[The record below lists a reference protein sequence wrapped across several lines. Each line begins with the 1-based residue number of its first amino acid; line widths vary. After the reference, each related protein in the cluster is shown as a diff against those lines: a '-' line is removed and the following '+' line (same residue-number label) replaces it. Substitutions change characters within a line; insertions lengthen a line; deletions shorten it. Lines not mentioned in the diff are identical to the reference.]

1 MSYLE
6 EFVAISSK
14 TGVLPGT
21 AKETWTGVL
30 PDLSFTQSVL
40 LKHPHHVPMCPR
52 AAHCLSPQ
60 TPPFPR
66 MLGLPFPPVVFLTFL
81 LDLWT
86 SSGSGFSIP
95 GAYSIL
101 ITLGL
106 WSGPGNG
113 TVLDQYWAGAR
124 WVLGKVVALPMKT
137 EVHTAPALSLLPW
150 IHSRESSVVCWIY
163 NVPVFLILCVNNVSE
178 PGQRQFLSKCP
189 HTGVPHLTSIGWQ
202 FHDSPKTSYKKES
215 TVEPAL
221 PAHHVVWTLCFPPL
235 LRHHH

>member
-30 PDLSFTQSVL
+30 PDLSFTQPVL

-60 TPPFPR
+60 TPPFSQ

-86 SSGSGFSIP
+86 SSGSGFIIP

-106 WSGPGNG
+106 WPGPGNG
-113 TVLDQYWAGAR
+113 TVFDQYWAGAR
-124 WVLGKVVALPMKT
+124 WVLVKMVALPMKT

-163 NVPVFLILCVNNVSE
+163 NVAVFLILCVNNVSE
-178 PGQRQFLSKCP
+178 SGQRQFLSKCP
-189 HTGVPHLTSIGWQ
+189 HTGVRHLTSIGWQ
-202 FHDSPKTSYKKES
+202 FHDSPKASYKKES

-235 LRHHH
+235 LWYHH